1 LRRFAPPW
9 VALLGWLAAACA
21 MAQPRSANPFPFA
34 LLLALCA
41 VAVATGGWGSPR
53 GRMLAAAAL
62 SALAAAFRLDFAL
75 YGVAAVVVA
84 MLVDT
89 GAPWRARL
97 SLAGGYAAVTAALAL
112 ALYAPFLIDV
122 GPAPPPRACSR
133 WCWLTAWPTGS
144 WPCSTRRRCRRSTW
158 PPRTASRR
166 LPPRL
171 ARSNGSWRRCTRA
184 CHPAS
189 RYTSPRAGPTSWPT
203 ATRSSMCSPI

>member
-1 LRRFAPPW
+1 MSQGQTLYVGDFRWAYGPAEPFLLAALFKAFGISLLQWRVLRVLVDAAVALVVYVLLRRFAPAW
-9 VALLGWLAAACA
+9 MALLGWLTAACA

-53 GRMLAAAAL
+53 ARMLAAAAL

-122 GPAPPPRACSR
+122 GPAPMYHALIGTGAAFASGRPV
-133 WCWLTAWPTGS
+133 TWPTTS
-144 WPCSTRRRCRRSTW
+144 
-158 PPRTASRR
+158 RT
-166 LPPRL
+166 
-171 ARSNGSWRRCTRA
+171 
-184 CHPAS
+184 
-189 RYTSPRAGPTSWPT
+189 
-203 ATRSSMCSPI
+203 